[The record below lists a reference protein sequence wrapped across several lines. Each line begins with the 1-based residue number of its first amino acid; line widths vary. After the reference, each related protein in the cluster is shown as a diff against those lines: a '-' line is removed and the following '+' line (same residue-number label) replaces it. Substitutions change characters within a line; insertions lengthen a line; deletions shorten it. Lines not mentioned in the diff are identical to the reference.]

1 MLKIAFVNQNLKNYI
16 KIWKK
21 YFICYTIDI
30 YFTKQERDKIFMKK
44 NKQENQEKT
53 AKIKSKNEPI
63 EKINQNENISNLTI
77 KDIEMLWI
85 MQEAIEN
92 KSLFDFF
99 ADIN

>member
-1 MLKIAFVNQNLKNYI
+1 MTNEKEILNMKVAELK
-16 KIWKK
+16 
-21 YFICYTIDI
+21 
-30 YFTKQERDKIFMKK
+30 
-44 NKQENQEKT
+44 
-53 AKIKSKNEPI
+53 
-63 EKINQNENISNLTI
+63 KINQNENISNLTI